1 MLGKLGVGYMG
12 NSHYNFSINLKFTEI
27 RQNKKNLEVY
37 FEIVSL
43 ATSFLSPD
51 PMSPNILV
59 YTLWPGH
66 ARNCSGINMQPG
78 LLSDLSKLNMAAL
91 AC

>member
-1 MLGKLGVGYMG
+1 MLGKLGVGYME
-12 NSHYNFSINLKFTEI
+12 NSLWYHYISVNLKFTVI
-27 RQNKKNLEVY
+27 RPKKFKVY
-37 FEIVSL
+37 FEIFPL

-51 PMSPNILV
+51 LVSPNILV
-59 YTLWPGH
+59 CTLWSGH